1 MDPDRTAHLGSSSD
15 ARDSRAGGAGGAED
29 GEALARSFL
38 GRKLGEFRVL
48 REIGRGSM
56 GIVFEAEQEGLKR
69 RVAVKVLPPSLSITK
84 TVIQRFLR
92 EAQSIAK
99 LSHENIVQIYE
110 IGESD
115 NVNWYA
121 MQFVEGKSLDRAFKD
136 RKFSPQDC
144 ARIVAASARALFYAH
159 ENGII
164 HRDIKPANL
173 ILTYKDKP
181 VITDF
186 GLARPEKAA
195 TLTESGALVGTPIY
209 MSPEQVRGDR
219 DHIDRRT
226 DIYSLGVT
234 LYEMLTGT
242 IPFEATSTQE
252 ILRKIESEDPRP
264 IRKVAPLV
272 PKALA
277 TICHKA
283 LEKELDRR
291 YQTAIELAL
300 DLERFL
306 AGEAIQARPMGMSTR
321 LLRRARRH
329 KLLTGLIVASVVLG
343 ALVVAQAI
351 RNQTQNR
358 ATQLQR
364 YQVLLGEGR
373 GLVDSGRTEDGLL
386 RFTEAI
392 ALKPDDATFYVE
404 RGKAYYKV
412 NRYEEAIADFAKAL
426 ELDPSQ
432 SRARLW
438 RGLAM
443 CPEGTADERAQG
455 FQDVLSVLEQ
465 NPDNGECL
473 KVAVNLAL
481 TFARSSVR
489 SQREELLKSASRWV
503 QHALEL
509 NPNDDEALVLQGN
522 VYEEDGVFFRDMS
535 LIDLAYSNYEKAKRI
550 NKSNLSALN
559 LLARPKDS
567 LWPKPS
573 KGAGATAPTNAP
585 PSWLFTLA
593 AEGLTW
599 AKDRVEVP
607 TDLLS
612 KTASLFVPSTGDANE
627 PSLAGVDLDQLER
640 LLEQANSA
648 WNEEDYSRAVALYQN
663 ALLMHP
669 NTLEAHHRIAE
680 YCLGAGHEDLPRA
693 RASIDK
699 ALATAPSNLRTLMLA
714 FRVYNAQREP
724 ERMKEV
730 IGLATKF
737 HPALLTVPDV
747 QEFLRA
753 QGIDETPQSPP
764 ATSPDAPTKPPSDK
778 GGPREESP
786 QEV

>member
-15 ARDSRAGGAGGAED
+15 ARDSRAGGGGGAED

-38 GRKLGEFRVL
+38 GKKLGEFRVL

-110 IGESD
+110 IGESE

-264 IRKVAPLV
+264 IRKIAPNV

-291 YQTAIELAL
+291 YQTAIEFAL

-306 AGEAIQARPMGMSTR
+306 AGEAIQARPMGFSTR
-321 LLRRARRH
+321 MLRRARRH
-329 KLLTGLIVASVVLG
+329 KVITSLIAASVVLG
-343 ALVVAQAI
+343 GLVVVQTMRSRTQQRENRLERYQTVLAEGRALVESGNTGDA
-351 RNQTQNR
+351 
-358 ATQLQR
+358 
-364 YQVLLGEGR
+364 LLK
-373 GLVDSGRTEDGLL
+373 
-386 RFTEAI
+386 FTEAI

-404 RGKAYYKV
+404 RGKAFFKLS
-412 NRYEEAIADFAKAL
+412 RYEEAIRDFTQAL
-426 ELDPSQ
+426 SLDPNQ
-432 SRARLW
+432 ARARVW
-438 RGLAM
+438 RGTTM
-443 CPEGTADERAQG
+443 CQDGSPEERAQG
-455 FQDVLSVLEQ
+455 FEEVLKVLEQ
-465 NPDNGECL
+465 NPDNSECL
-473 KVAVNLAL
+473 KVAVNLVL
-481 TFARSSVR
+481 SFARNSAR
-489 SQREELLKSASRWV
+489 AQREELLKSASRGV

-509 NPNDDEALVLQGN
+509 DANDDEALVLQGLL
-522 VYEEDGVFFRDMS
+522 YEEDGVYFRDMS
-535 LIDLAYSNYEKAKRI
+535 LIDLAYANYDKAKRI
-550 NKSNLSALN
+550 NKQNLQALN

-567 LWPKPS
+567 LWPKAS
-573 KGAGATAPTNAP
+573 KDAGSAATTNAP
-585 PSWLFTLA
+585 SSWLFTLA

-607 TDLLS
+607 TDLLG
-612 KTASLFVPSTGDANE
+612 KTASLFVPSSSDTNE
-627 PSLAGVDLDQLER
+627 PSLAGIDLDQLER
-640 LLEQANSA
+640 LLEQANAA
-648 WNEEDYSRAVALYQN
+648 WNEEDYARAVALYQN
-663 ALLMHP
+663 ALVMHP

-699 ALATAPSNLRTLMLA
+699 ALAAAPSNLRTLMLA
-714 FRVYNAQREP
+714 FRVYNAQCEP

-730 IGLATKF
+730 IELATKF

-747 QEFLRA
+747 QEFLRT
-753 QGIDETPQSPP
+753 QGIGTTPETPTTPP
-764 ATSPDAPTKPPSDK
+764 ATGDGKPAEQSSK
-778 GGPREESP
+778 QS
-786 QEV
+786 

>member
-15 ARDSRAGGAGGAED
+15 ARDSRAGGASGAED

-38 GRKLGEFRVL
+38 GKKLGEFRVL

-69 RVAVKVLPPSLSITK
+69 RVAVKVLPPSLSVTR

-110 IGESD
+110 IGESE

-252 ILRKIESEDPRP
+252 ILRKIEAEDPRP
-264 IRKVAPLV
+264 IRKVAPHV
-272 PKALA
+272 PRALA

-283 LEKELDRR
+283 LEKELERR
-291 YQTAIELAL
+291 YQTAIEFAL

-306 AGEAIQARPMGMSTR
+306 AGEAIQARPMGFSTR
-321 LLRRARRH
+321 MLRRARRH
-329 KLLTGLIVASVVLG
+329 KVITSLVAASIVLG
-343 ALVVAQAI
+343 GLVVVQTM
-351 RNQTQNR
+351 RSRTQQRENQ
-358 ATQLQR
+358 LGR
-364 YQVLLGEGR
+364 YQTVLAEGR
-373 GLVDSGRTEDGLL
+373 AAVESGNTADALL
-386 RFTEAI
+386 KFTEAI

-404 RGKAYYKV
+404 RGKAFYKLS
-412 NRYEEAIADFAKAL
+412 RYEEAIRDFTQAL
-426 ELDPSQ
+426 TLDPNQ
-432 SRARLW
+432 ARARVW
-438 RGLAM
+438 RGTTM
-443 CPEGTADERAQG
+443 CQEGSPEERSRG
-455 FQDVLSVLEQ
+455 FEEVMQVLEQ
-465 NPDNGECL
+465 NPDNSECL
-473 KVAVNLAL
+473 KVAVNLVMS
-481 TFARSSVR
+481 FARNSAR
-489 SQREELLKSASRWV
+489 AQREELLKSASRWV

-509 NPNDDEALVLQGN
+509 NANDDEALVLQGN
-522 VYEEDGVFFRDMS
+522 LYEEDGVYFRDAS
-535 LIDLAYSNYEKAKRI
+535 LIDLAYANYDKAKRI
-550 NKSNLSALN
+550 NKQNLQALN
-559 LLARPKDS
+559 LLARSKDS
-567 LWPKPS
+567 LLPKS
-573 KGAGATAPTNAP
+573 TKGAGGATTAGNAP
-585 PSWLFTLA
+585 SSWLFTLA

-612 KTASLFVPSTGDANE
+612 KTASLFVPSTGGTNE

-640 LLEQANSA
+640 LLEQANAA
-648 WNEEDYSRAVALYQN
+648 WNEEDYARAIALYQN
-663 ALLMHP
+663 ALVMHP

-680 YCLGAGHEDLPRA
+680 YCLGAEHEDLPRA

-699 ALATAPSNLRTLMLA
+699 ALAAAPSNLRTLMLA

-730 IGLATKF
+730 IELATKF

-753 QGIDETPQSPP
+753 QGIGDASQTPQSPP
-764 ATSPDAPTKPPSDK
+764 STND
-778 GGPREESP
+778 GGASGGSKK
-786 QEV
+786 QT

>member
-1 MDPDRTAHLGSSSD
+1 
-15 ARDSRAGGAGGAED
+15 
-29 GEALARSFL
+29 
-38 GRKLGEFRVL
+38 
-48 REIGRGSM
+48 
-56 GIVFEAEQEGLKR
+56 
-69 RVAVKVLPPSLSITK
+69 
-84 TVIQRFLR
+84 
-92 EAQSIAK
+92 
-99 LSHENIVQIYE
+99 
-110 IGESD
+110 
-115 NVNWYA
+115 

-412 NRYEEAIADFAKAL
+412 NRYEEGDRRLRESARTRPVAVARTAVARFGHV
-426 ELDPSQ
+426 PGGNRG
-432 SRARLW
+432 RARPGIPG
-438 RGLAM
+438 R
-443 CPEGTADERAQG
+443 TERPRTEPGQRR
-455 FQDVLSVLEQ
+455 VLE
-465 NPDNGECL
+465 G
-473 KVAVNLAL
+473 
-481 TFARSSVR
+481 R
-489 SQREELLKSASRWV
+489 RE
-503 QHALEL
+503 
-509 NPNDDEALVLQGN
+509 
-522 VYEEDGVFFRDMS
+522 
-535 LIDLAYSNYEKAKRI
+535 
-550 NKSNLSALN
+550 
-559 LLARPKDS
+559 
-567 LWPKPS
+567 
-573 KGAGATAPTNAP
+573 
-585 PSWLFTLA
+585 
-593 AEGLTW
+593 
-599 AKDRVEVP
+599 
-607 TDLLS
+607 
-612 KTASLFVPSTGDANE
+612 
-627 PSLAGVDLDQLER
+627 
-640 LLEQANSA
+640 
-648 WNEEDYSRAVALYQN
+648 
-663 ALLMHP
+663 
-669 NTLEAHHRIAE
+669 
-680 YCLGAGHEDLPRA
+680 PRA
-693 RASIDK
+693 DLRAELG
-699 ALATAPSNLRTLMLA
+699 ALAT
-714 FRVYNAQREP
+714 
-724 ERMKEV
+724 
-730 IGLATKF
+730 
-737 HPALLTVPDV
+737 
-747 QEFLRA
+747 
-753 QGIDETPQSPP
+753 
-764 ATSPDAPTKPPSDK
+764 
-778 GGPREESP
+778 
-786 QEV
+786 